1 MKKRNKII
9 IAAVTSVAIL
19 GGVAACGHH
28 RSPEERADYMVEK
41 VTSKLELTDAQVV
54 ELEQLKDE
62 LLSVRKSWL
71 EERETVHN
79 QVDNLLSQS
88 TLDQQQ
94 VLNLVRERTDSINQ
108 KAPQVVTALAGFYDS
123 LDPDQQAML
132 REKVQEHKESHHH
145 WRH

>member
-9 IAAVTSVAIL
+9 IAAVASIAIL

-28 RSPEERADYMVEK
+28 GSPEERADYMVEK
-41 VTSKLELTDAQVV
+41 VTSKLELSDAQVV

-62 LLSVRKSWL
+62 LLNVRKSWL

-79 QVDNLLSQS
+79 QVDTLLSQP

-94 VLNLVRERTDSINQ
+94 ALNMVRERTDSISQ

-123 LDPDQQAML
+123 LDPEQQAML
-132 REKVQEHKESHHH
+132 REKIQEHSENRHH